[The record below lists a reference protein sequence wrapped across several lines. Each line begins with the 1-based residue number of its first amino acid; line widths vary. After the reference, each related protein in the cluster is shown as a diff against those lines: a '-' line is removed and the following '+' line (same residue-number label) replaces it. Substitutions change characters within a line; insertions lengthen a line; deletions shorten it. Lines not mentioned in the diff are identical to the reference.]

1 VMSVA
6 VKLAI
11 LLIGAAALYAK
22 GYQDGERLGRVFG
35 TIEGRWTGMAD
46 LTRVLEEAKRR
57 HG

>member
-6 VKLAI
+6 VKLAT

-22 GYQDGERLGRVFG
+22 GYQDGERLGRLSG
-35 TIEGRWTGMAD
+35 TIEGRWSGIAD

-57 HG
+57 RG